1 MTVLVEEKMRER
13 AGEAALTDAL
23 DAAQSL
29 LADALTT
36 LHTGT
41 PDADELSEAVCGT
54 HRVITTLA
62 DVVEA
67 VLEHAP
73 TIAEGHGPDVGK
85 ELAADLRALHGRLT
99 SGALLLAPALDDLA
113 QRPTN

>member
-1 MTVLVEEKMRER
+1 MVLVEETRMLDGARE
-13 AGEAALTDAL
+13 DAL
-23 DAAQSL
+23 NGALDGAQSL

-36 LHTGT
+36 LHTRA
-41 PDADELSEAVCGT
+41 PDAEELSAAVSGT

-73 TIAEGHGPDVGK
+73 TIAEGHGADVGK

-113 QRPTN
+113 ERPTN